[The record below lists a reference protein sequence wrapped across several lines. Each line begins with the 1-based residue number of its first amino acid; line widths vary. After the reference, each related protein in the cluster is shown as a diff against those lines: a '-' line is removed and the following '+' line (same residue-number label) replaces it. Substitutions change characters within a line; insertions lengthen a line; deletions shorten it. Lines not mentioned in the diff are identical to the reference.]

1 MALVVTKVALGSEA
15 DDVLYWRGT
24 TMIERLAAVEVLRQR
39 TIGGEDASRSG
50 LQRVCRI
57 VRR

>member
-1 MALVVTKVALGSEA
+1 MALVVTKATLGREP
-15 DDVLYWRGT
+15 DDVHYWRERP
-24 TMIERLAAVEVLRQR
+24 MIERLAALEVLRQR
-39 TIGGEDASRSG
+39 TIGGEGATRSG